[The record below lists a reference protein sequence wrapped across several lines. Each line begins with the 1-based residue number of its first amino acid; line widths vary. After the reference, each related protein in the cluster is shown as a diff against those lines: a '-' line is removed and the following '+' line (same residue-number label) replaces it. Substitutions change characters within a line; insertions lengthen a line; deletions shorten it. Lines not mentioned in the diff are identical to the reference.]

1 MKITDEKLMDIRLI
15 RRNLG
20 TGELTREALESHLAG
35 LPDITESAAPLEIE
49 VADVGV
55 DHVQAKETG
64 EEE

>member
-15 RRNLG
+15 RRNLE
-20 TGELTREALESHLAG
+20 TGELTQKALDDHLAG
-35 LPDITESAAPLEIE
+35 LPDVTEASAPLEIE

-55 DHVQAKETG
+55 DHVEAKETG